1 MALNVWVTFVRKVDA
16 NNFKKSPNLVTL
28 LRCFVLVVCLFICLP
43 LSLLVLHLTA
53 SRCCLHC
60 ISLFT
65 SKMCL
70 FVATFK
76 SREFRSFSKSFLFST
91 LINVPIYLLACS
103 RLKKTILMIYN
114 CCTLG
119 PNDLCPI
126 LGINISTI
134 VKLQLYHRTHWIE
147 NCYPTVRRQHNDLG
161 P

>member
-43 LSLLVLHLTA
+43 LSLLVLHLTD

-65 SKMCL
+65 SKICL

-76 SREFRSFSKSFLFST
+76 SREFRGFSKSFLFST
-91 LINVPIYLLACS
+91 LINVPIYLS
-103 RLKKTILMIYN
+103 IYVS
-114 CCTLG
+114 TVGLG
-119 PNDLCPI
+119 EGNHLTVI
-126 LGINISTI
+126 KWN
-134 VKLQLYHRTHWIE
+134 RTHWTIAK
-147 NCYPTVRRQHNDLG
+147 NFSRLTSLLLLLLTCLL
-161 P
+161 